1 MYAEIV
7 LVLSFG
13 DCIFTV
19 IDFIKSFTVFTLNK
33 FEMIFTDKYTEINE
47 KSSEYYFLGVSILLQ
62 LSHLKY
68 ELFLLSFKANS
79 QLESEK

>member
-1 MYAEIV
+1 MEAEIV
-7 LVLSFG
+7 LILSFG
-13 DCIFTV
+13 DCIIAK
-19 IDFIKSFTVFTLNK
+19 IDSIKSFTVFTLNK